1 MKNTQHTPGPWVIA
15 DDPTSEG
22 VWIDHPDLKSG
33 EDDEICRCLDS
44 TLSGEE
50 CLANARLIAA
60 APELLDAL
68 KTLTDALNESL
79 EPVPLAAD
87 IVNAFRDSMRAIAK
101 AEGRAE

>member
-60 APELLDAL
+60 APELLAAL
-68 KTLTDALNESL
+68 KGMCDAYAGTGECSSANVCLSRYDKA
-79 EPVPLAAD
+79 LAT
-87 IVNAFRDSMRAIAK
+87 VAK
-101 AEGRAE
+101 AEGREA